1 MSFFLP
7 LLRLRFNTLRP
18 LSVAIRLRKPC
29 TLLRWRFLGWNV
41 LFIIKLPRK
50 SVKFSFCY
58 LKCVSHFFPIKRRV
72 YYIEKRFCCQQKIRI
87 SKLINDILIPFFTRF
102 FNAFLCF
109 FHKNISFSSIS
120 YRKIQLPTKSD
131 SHLWINEIK
140 LSTNV
145 DKIQCICG

>member
-87 SKLINDILIPFFTRF
+87 SKLINDILYLLYPIFQCFSLLLPQKYLFFIHFIPKNTTANKKRF
-102 FNAFLCF
+102 
-109 FHKNISFSSIS
+109 SF
-120 YRKIQLPTKSD
+120 
-131 SHLWINEIK
+131 
-140 LSTNV
+140 V
-145 DKIQCICG
+145 DKWNQVIHKCW

>member
-87 SKLINDILIPFFTRF
+87 SKLINDILYLLYPIFQCFSLLLPQKYLFFIHFIP
-102 FNAFLCF
+102 
-109 FHKNISFSSIS
+109 
-120 YRKIQLPTKSD
+120 KIQLPTKSD